1 MYEIYKDSKNC
12 CVCAICKIEFLWKS
26 NMIFSLFKVPKI
38 LVEFYLLPLQIW
50 KSAEIGRN
58 CPKWVEQVIYMSK
71 TDTKPIVSKYLL
83 LILPTSQHLSRF
95 SSSYFEFLLLCLIH
109 LSNGQIW
116 YFAVWSKYPSITVY
130 AVWVKIACPN

>member
-1 MYEIYKDSKNC
+1 MLWMRHLQNWIFVEVQYDIFTIQSPKNINRILPPPLYN
-12 CVCAICKIEFLWKS
+12 VAKIK
-26 NMIFSLFKVPKI
+26 
-38 LVEFYLLPLQIW
+38 
-50 KSAEIGRN
+50 IGRN
-58 CPKWVEQVIYMSK
+58 WQKLPKMGRLEQVIYMSK

-83 LILPTSQHLSRF
+83 LILPTSQHLSKF
-95 SSSYFEFLLLCLIH
+95 SSSYFEFLLFCLIL